1 MIRGTNEQ
9 FSECIYRMLG
19 LEGISKNLRVHSLI
33 LFLNELMPRQNCEFL
48 KERGYILFL
57 YALSLE

>member
-19 LEGISKNLRVHSLI
+19 LEGILKSLRVHSLI

-48 KERGYILFL
+48 KERGYVLFL
-57 YALSLE
+57 YPLSLE